1 MRHALLLPLLLTLS
15 ACVSPATRGAAPPIP
30 QVAPPLVITVVVT
43 PTSGMGESETSPN
56 TPIPPNPQ
64 TSSYPSPFQTNITA
78 VYQSFER
85 GFMIYLSDRQAV
97 WVFIQSYAAN
107 TGGVPL
113 APNFGVWAGYA
124 DTFKEGDPEDDPSIL
139 APAGFLQPHR
149 GFGKVWREHPDV
161 RDALGWASDYERPY
175 AAIVTDYSIGSFD
188 AMGAYTPQSFIHT
201 VTTLDGSLVHVDE
214 AARVWS
220 KP

>member
-1 MRHALLLPLLLTLS
+1 MRPFFLFLPLSLFLS
-15 ACVSPATRGAAPPIP
+15 ACSASPAP

-43 PTSGMGESETSPN
+43 PTPSTSGAEAGMA
-56 TPIPPNPQ
+56 TPVPPYSQ
-64 TSSYPSPFQTNITA
+64 TSSYPAPFQTNITA

-97 WVFIQSYAAN
+97 WVFMKSYAAN
-107 TGGVPL
+107 TGGVAV
-113 APNFGVWAGYA
+113 APNFGLWAGYP
-124 DTFKEGDPEDDPSIL
+124 DTFKEGDAEDDPSIL

-188 AMGAYTPQSFIHT
+188 AVGAYTPQSFIHAITT
-201 VTTLDGSLVHVDE
+201 VDGSLVHVDE
-214 AARVWS
+214 AAGVWTL
-220 KP
+220 P

>member
-1 MRHALLLPLLLTLS
+1 MRPLFLFLFLSLSLFLS
-15 ACVSPATRGAAPPIP
+15 ACSAPPAP

-43 PTSGMGESETSPN
+43 PTPSTGGAESGPN
-56 TPIPPNPQ
+56 TPTPPREAAQ

-97 WVFIQSYAAN
+97 WVFIKSYAAN
-107 TGGVPL
+107 TGGAPV

-124 DTFKEGDPEDDPSIL
+124 DTFKEGDPEDDPAIL

-149 GFGKVWREHPDV
+149 GFGKVWRENPDV
-161 RDALGWASDYERPY
+161 RDALGWANDYERPY

-188 AMGAYTPQSFIHT
+188 AVGAYTPQSFIHAITT
-201 VTTLDGSLVHVDE
+201 VDGSLVHVDE

-220 KP
+220 QP

>member
-1 MRHALLLPLLLTLS
+1 MRPSVLFLSISLFFS
-15 ACVSPATRGAAPPIP
+15 ACAAPPSP

-43 PTSGMGESETSPN
+43 PTPAAGESAAAPN
-56 TPIPPNPQ
+56 TPNPPGPQ
-64 TSSYPSPFQTNITA
+64 TASYPYPFQTNITA
-78 VYQSFER
+78 VYQSYER
-85 GFMIYLSDRQAV
+85 GFMIYVSDRQAV
-97 WVFIQSYAAN
+97 WVFIKSYAAN
-107 TGGVPL
+107 NGGVAV

-124 DTFKEGDPEDDPSIL
+124 DTFKEGDPEDDPAIA

-149 GFGKVWREHPDV
+149 GFGKVWRENPGV
-161 RDALGWASDYERPY
+161 RDALGWANDYERPY

-188 AMGAYTPQSFIHT
+188 PVGAYTPQSFIHT
-201 VTTLDGSLVHVDE
+201 LTTVDGALVHIDE